1 MQRISAFGGI
11 MRIKKLMCAN
21 RGEIAIRVFRAC
33 TELGIRTV
41 AIYSNE
47 DIYSLHRYKA
57 DEAYLVGK
65 GLDPVQAYLNIEEII
80 DIAKRKNIDAI
91 HPGYGFLSE
100 SYEFAEACDKAGIIF
115 IGPRPETIK
124 IFGDKKIS
132 KDLARQCNIPV
143 IEGSDGN
150 VKNLDEAKS
159 IASKIGYPVL
169 LKAVAGGGGRGI
181 RICQNEKELI
191 ENFESAK
198 RESLKAFG
206 KDDVLIEKY
215 IHRPKHIEVQ
225 LLADKFGNV
234 VHLYERDCSVQR
246 RHQKI
251 IEIAPSIN
259 IPDNTLQSLYSD
271 SIKIGKMS
279 NLSSAATVEFLVDSK
294 GKHYFLEVNPRIQVE
309 HTVTELITGIDL
321 VQAQI
326 HIASGEKLSDEN
338 INIPSQDEIQKHGY
352 AIQCRVTTEDPENNF
367 MPDTGVIE
375 AYRIA
380 AGFGVRLDA
389 GNGYVNAKITE
400 HYDSLLVKVC
410 TWAMRFENAARKM
423 ARALSEFR
431 IRGVKTNIPF
441 LENVISHEKFLRGE
455 VDTTF
460 VDETKSL
467 YQFKKRK
474 DRATKTL
481 KFLANNIVNNPSSV
495 KLSENIV
502 LPPIKVP
509 VVKFGE
515 KIPTGTKDIL
525 NRKGVKGVLDYIRN
539 SKEMLFT
546 DTTFRDAHQSLLA
559 TRLRT
564 KDMVEIADAYAYHMN
579 NLFSMEM
586 WGGATFDVAFRF
598 LKESPWER
606 LRLLREK
613 IPNILFQM
621 LIRASNAVGYT
632 NYPDNVV
639 KRFIEL
645 SAKNG
650 IDVFRIFD
658 CFNWVDQLK
667 VAIESVKNNNKICEA
682 AICYTGDITDPKKH
696 KYSLKYYTNL
706 ARTLAEMGTD
716 IIGIKDMAGLCKPY
730 AAKLLV
736 KAIKD
741 ETGLPVHFHTHNT
754 SGNGE
759 ASVLMAIEA
768 GAEIVDAA
776 ISSMSG
782 LTSQPNLNSIMAA
795 LESTDKKSSI
805 DKAWA
810 QNISDYFERVRR
822 YYFPFESGLKSA
834 TAEVYEHEI
843 PGGQYSNLV
852 VQVEAM
858 GLIDRWEEVRK
869 MYKEV
874 NDALG
879 DIIKVT
885 PSSKVVGDL
894 ALFLVRNDLNIND
907 IYTKGETLSF
917 PDSVVSFFKG
927 MLGQPVGGFPADLQ
941 EIVLKSEK
949 PIKCRPGELLEPY
962 NFDEAGKTL
971 QKDFGREFSDEEIIS
986 FALYPQVF
994 KDFVKFTDEFGNPL
1008 VIDTKSFFYPLQ
1020 KEEEISVDIEE
1031 GKTLVI
1037 KYLGVSEPDE
1047 KGERRVYFE
1056 LNGQPR
1062 NVKIKDNT
1070 LIDIIK
1076 SNIKGDITDPKQIC
1090 ATMPGKITKINVKQ
1104 GEEVKKGDIL
1114 IITEAM
1120 KIETKIA
1127 ASIDGK
1133 VEEILLAEGDKI
1145 DAGDLL
1151 IKLS

>member
-1 MQRISAFGGI
+1 

-65 GLDPVQAYLNIEEII
+65 GLDPVQAYLNIDEII

-100 SYEFAEACDKAGIIF
+100 SYEFAAACDKAGIIF
-115 IGPRPETIK
+115 VGPRPETIK
-124 IFGDKKIS
+124 IFGDKQIS
-132 KDLARQCNIPV
+132 KDLARECGVPI
-143 IEGSDGN
+143 IEGSPGN
-150 VKNLDEAKS
+150 VKNLEEAKQL
-159 IASKIGYPVL
+159 ALNIGYPVL

-181 RICQNEKELI
+181 RICNSEKELE

-206 KDDVLIEKY
+206 KDEILLEKY
-215 IHRPKHIEVQ
+215 IHKPKHIEVQ
-225 LLADKFGNV
+225 LLADKHGNI
-234 VHLYERDCSVQR
+234 VHLYERDCSIQR

-251 IEIAPSIN
+251 IEIAPSLN
-259 IPDNTLQSLYSD
+259 LPEKTLSNLYKD

-279 NLSSAATVEFLVDSK
+279 NLSSAATVEFLVDNS

-309 HTVTELITGIDL
+309 HTITELITGIDL

-326 HIASGEKLSDEN
+326 HIAAGEALDGKKIS
-338 INIPSQDEIQKHGY
+338 ITSQDSIFKHGY

-367 MPDTGVIE
+367 MPDTGTIE

-389 GNGYVNAKITE
+389 GNGYVNSKITE

-410 TWAMRFENAARKM
+410 TWATQFENSARKM

-431 IRGVKTNIPF
+431 VRGVKTNIPF
-441 LENVISHEKFLRGE
+441 LENVINHEKFLKGE

-481 KFLANNIVNNPSSV
+481 KFLANNIVNNPSGV
-495 KLSENIV
+495 KLTDDIT
-502 LPPIKVP
+502 LPPIKIP
-509 VVKFGE
+509 VIKFGE

-525 NRKGVKGVLDYIRN
+525 NRKGVKGVLDYVRN
-539 SKEMLFT
+539 SKEILFT

-559 TRLRT
+559 TRVRT
-564 KDMVEIADAYAYHMN
+564 KDMVDIADAYDYHMN
-579 NLFSMEM
+579 NLFSLEM

-621 LIRASNAVGYT
+621 LLRASNAVGYT

-639 KRFIEL
+639 KKFIEL

-658 CFNWVDQLK
+658 CFNWLDQLK
-667 VAIESVKNNNKICEA
+667 IAIEEVKKNEKICEA

-696 KYSLKYYTNL
+696 KYSLKYYVGL
-706 ARTLAEMGTD
+706 AKELRNMGTD
-716 IIGIKDMAGLCKPY
+716 ILGIKDMAGLCKPY
-730 AAKLLV
+730 ASKLLV

-741 ETGLPVHFHTHNT
+741 ETGLPIHFHTHNT

-759 ASVLMAIEA
+759 AAVLMAIEA

-782 LTSQPNLNSIMAA
+782 LTSQPNLNSIMSA
-795 LESTDKKSSI
+795 LESTERQSSI
-805 DKAWA
+805 DKEWA
-810 QNISDYFERVRR
+810 QSISDYFERVRR

-843 PGGQYSNLV
+843 PGGQYSNLI

-858 GLIDRWEEVRK
+858 GLLDRWEEVRK

-874 NDALG
+874 NIALG

-894 ALFLVRNDLNIND
+894 ALFLVRNNLSIND
-907 IYTKGETLSF
+907 LYTKGETLSF

-927 MLGQPVGGFPADLQ
+927 MLGQPVGGFPSDLQ
-941 EIVLKSEK
+941 EIVLKNEK
-949 PIKCRPGELLEPY
+949 AIKCRPGELLKPY
-962 NFDEAGKTL
+962 DFENAKKTL
-971 QKDFGREFSDEEIIS
+971 EKEFNKEFSDEELIS

-994 KDFVKFTDEFGNPL
+994 KDFVKFTDEFGNPIVL
-1008 VIDTKSFFYPLQ
+1008 DSKSFFYPLR
-1020 KEEEISVDIEE
+1020 KEEEITIDIEE
-1031 GKTLVI
+1031 GKTLTI
-1037 KYLGVSEPDE
+1037 KYLGVSEPDS

-1062 NVKIKDNT
+1062 NVAIKDIT
-1070 LIDIIK
+1070 LTNIIK
-1076 SNIKGDITDPKQIC
+1076 SNTKGDISDPKQIC
-1090 ATMPGKITKINVKQ
+1090 ATMPGKITKINVKLNDK
-1104 GEEVKKGDIL
+1104 VKKGDIL
-1114 IITEAM
+1114 LITEAM

-1133 VEEILLAEGDKI
+1133 VEEILLSEGDKI
-1145 DAGDLL
+1145 EAGDLL
-1151 IKLS
+1151 VKLS

>member
-1 MQRISAFGGI
+1 

-65 GLDPVQAYLNIEEII
+65 GLEPVQAYLSIEEII
-80 DIAKRKNIDAI
+80 DIAKRKGVDAI

-100 SYEFAEACDKAGIIF
+100 SHEFASACEKAGIIF
-115 IGPRPETIK
+115 VGPKPETMK
-124 IFGDKKIS
+124 IFGDKQIS
-132 KDLARQCNIPV
+132 KELAKQCGVPV
-143 IEGSDGN
+143 IDGSLSSIPN
-150 VKNLDEAKS
+150 FEQAKTIS
-159 IASKIGYPVL
+159 EKIGYPVL

-181 RICQNEKELI
+181 RICRNEKELM
-191 ENFESAK
+191 ENFESSR
-198 RESLKAFG
+198 REALKSFG
-206 KDDVLIEKY
+206 KDEVIVEKY
-215 IHRPKHIEVQ
+215 VHKPKHIEVQ
-225 LLADKFGNV
+225 LLADKFGNI
-234 VHLYERDCSVQR
+234 VHLYERDCSIQR
-246 RHQKI
+246 RHQKL
-251 IEIAPSIN
+251 IEVAPSIN
-259 IPDNTLQSLYSD
+259 IPQETLEKLYSD
-271 SIKIGKMS
+271 SIKIGKLS
-279 NLSSAATVEFLVDSK
+279 NLISAATVEFLVDQE

-309 HTVTELITGIDL
+309 HTVTELITGIDI
-321 VQAQI
+321 VQSQI
-326 HIASGEKLSDEN
+326 HIASGKRLTDK
-338 INIPSQDEIQKHGY
+338 EIGISEQSSIFKHGY

-367 MPDTGVIE
+367 MPDTGTIE

-389 GNGYVNAKITE
+389 GNGFVNAKITP
-400 HYDSLLVKVC
+400 HYDSLLVKIS
-410 TWAMRFENAARKM
+410 TWATSFENAGRKM
-423 ARALSEFR
+423 LRSLSEFR

-441 LENVISHEKFLRGE
+441 LENVISSQEFIKGNF
-455 VDTTF
+455 DTTF
-460 VDETKSL
+460 VDENRSL
-467 YQFKKRK
+467 FFFQKKR

-481 KFLANNIVNNPSSV
+481 KFLGNNIVNNPSGV
-495 KLSENIV
+495 KISENVV
-502 LPPIKVP
+502 LPPKKIP
-509 VVKFGE
+509 QVKFGE
-515 KIPTGTKDIL
+515 RIPSGTKDTL
-525 NRKGVKGVLDYIRN
+525 NRKGVKGVIDFVKN
-539 SKEMLFT
+539 SKEVLFT

-564 KDMVEIADAYAYHMN
+564 KDMLDISDAYAYHMQ
-579 NLFSMEM
+579 NLFSLEM
-586 WGGATFDVAFRF
+586 WCGATFDVAFRY

-606 LRLLREK
+606 LRLLRER

-621 LIRASNAVGYT
+621 LLRASNAVGYT

-639 KRFIEL
+639 RRFIQL

-658 CFNWVDQLK
+658 CFNWVEQFG
-667 VAIESVKNNNKICEA
+667 VAIDEVKKQDKICEA
-682 AICYTGDITDPKKH
+682 SICYTGDITDPKKH
-696 KYSLKYYTNL
+696 KYTLKYYVNL
-706 ARTLAEMGTD
+706 ARDLADLGTD

-736 KAIKD
+736 KSIKE
-741 ETGLPVHFHTHNT
+741 ETGLPIHFHTHNT

-776 ISSMSG
+776 IASMSG
-782 LTSQPNLNSIMAA
+782 LTSQPNLNSIISAIQ
-795 LESTDKKSSI
+795 STEKASSVDI
-805 DKAWA
+805 SWA
-810 QNISDYFERVRR
+810 QQISDYFERVRR

-843 PGGQYSNLV
+843 PGGQYSNLI

-874 NDALG
+874 NLALG

-894 ALFLVRNDLNIND
+894 ALFLVRNNLSVSDLYI
-907 IYTKGETLSF
+907 KGETLSF
-917 PDSVVSFFKG
+917 PESVVSFFKG
-927 MLGQPVGGFPADLQ
+927 MLGQPVGGFPSDLQ
-941 EIVLKSEK
+941 EIVLKNEK
-949 PIKCRPGELLEPY
+949 PIKNRPGELLPDYDFKGASE
-962 NFDEAGKTL
+962 TL
-971 QKDFGREFSDEEIIS
+971 QREFRRTFSDEEIIAY
-986 FALYPQVF
+986 ALYPQVF
-994 KDFVKFTDEFGNPL
+994 KDYVKFAEEYGDSSVF
-1008 VIDTKSFFYPLQ
+1008 DTKAFFYPLR

-1037 KYLGVSEPDE
+1037 KFLGLSEPDG

-1062 NVKIKDNT
+1062 NVSIKDEK
-1070 LIDIIK
+1070 LIDIVK
-1076 SNIKGDITDPKQIC
+1076 SNIKGDLTDPKQVC
-1090 ATMPGKITKINVKQ
+1090 ATMPGKITKINITKGSV
-1104 GEEVKKGDIL
+1104 VKKGDML
-1114 IITEAM
+1114 AITEAM
-1120 KIETKIA
+1120 KIETKII

-1133 VEEILLAEGDKI
+1133 VEEILLKEGDKI
-1145 DAGDLL
+1145 EAGDLL

>member
-1 MQRISAFGGI
+1 

-65 GLDPVQAYLNIEEII
+65 GLDPVQAYLNIDEII
-80 DIAKRKNIDAI
+80 DIAKRKEVDAI

-100 SYEFAEACDKAGIIF
+100 SYEFAAACEKAGIIF
-115 IGPRPETIK
+115 VGPRPETIK
-124 IFGDKKIS
+124 IFGDKQVS
-132 KDLARQCNIPV
+132 KDLARECSVPV
-143 IEGSDGN
+143 IEGSTGN
-150 VKNLDEAKS
+150 VKNLEEAIQ
-159 IASKIGYPVL
+159 IAKNIGYPVL
-169 LKAVAGGGGRGI
+169 LKAIAGGGGRGI
-181 RICQNEKELI
+181 RICNNEKELI
-191 ENFESAK
+191 DNFESAK

-206 KDDVLIEKY
+206 KDDILLEKY
-215 IHRPKHIEVQ
+215 IHKPKHIEVQ
-225 LLADKFGNV
+225 LLADKYGNI

-251 IEIAPSIN
+251 IEIAPSLN
-259 IPDNTLQSLYSD
+259 LPEETLLKLYSD
-271 SIKIGKMS
+271 SVKIGKKAELCS
-279 NLSSAATVEFLVDSK
+279 TATVEFLVDSA

-321 VQAQI
+321 VQSQI
-326 HIASGEKLSDEN
+326 HIASGEALNGDKIS
-338 INIPSQDEIQKHGY
+338 IPSQNSIKKHGY
-352 AIQCRVTTEDPENNF
+352 AIQCRITTEDPENNF
-367 MPDTGVIE
+367 MPDTGTIE

-380 AGFGVRLDA
+380 AGFGVRLDS
-389 GNGYVNAKITE
+389 GNGFVNAKITE
-400 HYDSLLVKVC
+400 HYDSLLVKVS
-410 TWAMRFENAARKM
+410 TWAMQFENSARKM

-441 LENVISHEKFLRGE
+441 LENVINHEHFLKGK

-467 YQFKKRK
+467 YKFKKRR

-481 KFLANNIVNNPSSV
+481 KFLANNIVNNPSGV
-495 KLSENIV
+495 KLTEEII
-502 LPPIKVP
+502 LPPIKTP

-525 NRKGVKGVLDYIRN
+525 NRKGVKGVLDYVRN
-539 SKEMLFT
+539 SNEILFT

-564 KDMVEIADAYAYHMN
+564 KDMFEIADAYAYHMN
-579 NLFSMEM
+579 NLFSLEM

-621 LIRASNAVGYT
+621 LLRASNAVGYT

-639 KRFIEL
+639 KKFIEL

-658 CFNWVDQLK
+658 CFNWLDQLK
-667 VAIESVKNNNKICEA
+667 VAIEEVKKNEKICEA
-682 AICYTGDITDPKKH
+682 AICYTGDITDPKKN
-696 KYSLKYYTNL
+696 KYSLKYYVGL
-706 ARTLAEMGTD
+706 AKELANMGTD

-730 AAKLLV
+730 AAKMLV
-736 KAIKD
+736 KSIKD
-741 ETGLPVHFHTHNT
+741 ETGLPIHFHTHNT

-795 LESTDKKSSI
+795 IESTEKRSHI
-805 DKAWA
+805 DKEWA
-810 QNISDYFERVRR
+810 QKISDYFERVRR

-858 GLIDRWEEVRK
+858 GLLDRWEEVRK

-874 NDALG
+874 NIALG

-894 ALFLVRNDLNIND
+894 ALFLVRNDLTIND
-907 IYTKGETLSF
+907 LYTKGETLSF

-927 MLGQPVGGFPADLQ
+927 MLGQPVGGFPSDLQ
-941 EIVLKSEK
+941 QIVLKNEK
-949 PIKCRPGELLEPY
+949 AIKCRPGELLEAY
-962 NFDEAGKTL
+962 DFENAGKTL
-971 QKDFGREFSDEEIIS
+971 EKEFGREFSDEEIIS
-986 FALYPQVF
+986 YALYPQVF
-994 KDFVKFTDEFGNPL
+994 KDFIKFTNEFGNPI
-1008 VIDTKSFFYPLQ
+1008 VFDTKSFFYPLK
-1020 KEEEISVDIEE
+1020 KEEEISIDIEE

-1037 KYLGVSEPDE
+1037 KYLGISEPDS

-1062 NVKIKDNT
+1062 NVSIKDNT
-1070 LIDIIK
+1070 LSDIIK
-1076 SNIKGDITDPKQIC
+1076 SNIKGDILDPSQIC
-1090 ATMPGKITKINVKQ
+1090 ATMPGKITKLNVKP
-1104 GEEVKKGDIL
+1104 GDKVKKGDVL
-1114 IITEAM
+1114 LITEAM

-1133 VEEILLAEGDKI
+1133 VEEILLSEGDKI
-1145 DAGDLL
+1145 EAGDLL

>member
-1 MQRISAFGGI
+1 

-65 GLDPVQAYLNIEEII
+65 GLDPVHAYLSIDEII
-80 DIAKRKNIDAI
+80 DIAKRKDIDAI

-100 SYEFAEACDKAGIIF
+100 SHEFASACEKAGIIF
-115 IGPRPETIK
+115 VGPKPETMK
-124 IFGDKKIS
+124 IFGDKQIS
-132 KDLARQCNIPV
+132 KELARQCGVPVIDGSQSNIPNF
-143 IEGSDGN
+143 E
-150 VKNLDEAKS
+150 EAKTV
-159 IASKIGYPVL
+159 ATNIGYPVL

-181 RICQNEKELI
+181 RICGNEKELL
-191 ENFESAK
+191 ENFESSR
-198 RESLKAFG
+198 REALKSFG
-206 KDDVLIEKY
+206 KDEVIIEKY
-215 IHRPKHIEVQ
+215 IHKPKHIEVQ
-225 LLADKFGNV
+225 LLADKFGNI
-234 VHLYERDCSVQR
+234 VHLYERDCSIQR
-246 RHQKI
+246 RHQKL
-251 IEIAPSIN
+251 IEVAPSIN
-259 IPDNTLQSLYSD
+259 IPQGTLEKLYSD
-271 SIKIGKMS
+271 SIKIGKFS
-279 NLSSAATVEFLVDSK
+279 NLINAATVEFLVDQG

-321 VQAQI
+321 VQSQI
-326 HIASGEKLSDEN
+326 HIASGKKLD
-338 INIPSQDEIQKHGY
+338 DREIGITDQASVLKHGY

-367 MPDTGVIE
+367 MPDTGTIE

-389 GNGYVNAKITE
+389 GNGFVNAKIMS
-400 HYDSLLVKVC
+400 HYDSLLVKIC
-410 TWAMRFENAARKM
+410 TWATNFENAGKKM
-423 ARALSEFR
+423 LRSLSEFR

-441 LENVISHEKFLRGE
+441 LENVIGNQEFVKGNF
-455 VDTTF
+455 DTTF
-460 VDETKSL
+460 VDENKGL
-467 YQFKKRK
+467 FVFQKKR

-481 KFLANNIVNNPSSV
+481 KFLGNNIVNNPSGV
-495 KLSENIV
+495 KISEKII
-502 LPPIKVP
+502 LPPKKIP
-509 VVKFGE
+509 QVKFGE
-515 KIPTGTKDIL
+515 RIPSGTRDTL
-525 NRKGVKGVLDYIRN
+525 NRKGVKGVIDFIKN
-539 SKEMLFT
+539 SKEVLFT

-564 KDMVEIADAYAYHMN
+564 KDMLDISDAYAYHMQ
-579 NLFSMEM
+579 NLFSLEM

-606 LRLLREK
+606 LRLLRQK

-621 LIRASNAVGYT
+621 LLRASNAVGYT

-639 KRFIEL
+639 KKFIEM

-658 CFNWVDQLK
+658 CFNWVEQFK
-667 VAIESVKNNNKICEA
+667 VVIDEVKKQDKICEA
-682 AICYTGDITDPKKH
+682 SICYTGDITDPKKH
-696 KYSLKYYTNL
+696 KYTLKYYLNL
-706 ARTLAEMGTD
+706 ARDLADAGTD

-736 KAIKD
+736 KSIK
-741 ETGLPVHFHTHNT
+741 EEIGLPIHFHTHNT

-776 ISSMSG
+776 IASMSG
-782 LTSQPNLNSIMAA
+782 LTSQPNLNSIISAIQ
-795 LESTDKKSSI
+795 STEKSSSI
-805 DKAWA
+805 DTSWA
-810 QNISDYFERVRR
+810 QQISDYFERVRR

-834 TAEVYEHEI
+834 TAEVYDHEI
-843 PGGQYSNLV
+843 PGGQYSNLI

-858 GLIDRWEEVRK
+858 GLIDRWEDVRK

-874 NDALG
+874 NIALG

-894 ALFLVRNDLNIND
+894 ALFLVRNNLSVSDL
-907 IYTKGETLSF
+907 YSKGETLSF
-917 PDSVVSFFKG
+917 PESVVSFFKG
-927 MLGQPVGGFPADLQ
+927 MLGQPVGGFPSDLQ
-941 EIVLKSEK
+941 AIVLKNEN
-949 PIKCRPGELLEPY
+949 PIKVRPGELL
-962 NFDEAGKTL
+962 DEYDFKNASEML
-971 QKDFGREFSDEEIIS
+971 QKEFKRTFTDEEIIS
-986 FALYPQVF
+986 YALYPQVF
-994 KDFVKFTDEFGNPL
+994 KDYVKFAEEYGDSSVF
-1008 VIDTKSFFYPLQ
+1008 DTKAFFYPLA
-1020 KEEEISVDIEE
+1020 KEEEISIDIEE

-1037 KYLGVSEPDE
+1037 KFLGLSEPDE

-1062 NVKIKDNT
+1062 NVSIKDEK
-1070 LIDIIK
+1070 LMGIIK
-1076 SNIKGDITDPKQIC
+1076 SNVKGELTDPKQIC
-1090 ATMPGKITKINVKQ
+1090 ATMPGKVTKINVTK
-1104 GEEVKKGDIL
+1104 GDTVKKGDML
-1114 IITEAM
+1114 AITEAM
-1120 KIETKIA
+1120 KIETKII
-1127 ASIDGK
+1127 ASTDGK
-1133 VEEILLAEGDKI
+1133 VEEIFLKENDKI
-1145 DAGDLL
+1145 EAGDLL